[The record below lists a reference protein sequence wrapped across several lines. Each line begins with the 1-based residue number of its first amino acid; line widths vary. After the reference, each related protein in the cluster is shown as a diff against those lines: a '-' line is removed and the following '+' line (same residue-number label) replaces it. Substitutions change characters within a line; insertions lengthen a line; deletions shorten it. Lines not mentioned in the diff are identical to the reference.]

1 MNLVID
7 TMLQVQSFLRDKGII
22 ICFSGK
28 LSQELIEEYGAAVKK
43 YLLAEDRPVDEVYHI
58 FSIFIEQTQNI
69 KNYCG
74 RMQAD
79 IDYEE
84 INTSCIVTIGKT
96 EEGSYISSGNLLKHE
111 DGEALV
117 QRLNELRELDAA
129 AIRKLYKAKLRE
141 ELPPDAEG
149 SGLGLIEMARKSSK
163 PLEYTVSRVNES
175 LSFFTLRAIV

>member
-1 MNLVID
+1 MTD
-7 TMLQVQSFLRDKGII
+7 AMLQVQGFLREKGIL

-43 YLLAEDRPVDEVYHI
+43 YLLAEDRPVDEVYQI

-69 KNYCG
+69 KNYCSK
-74 RMQAD
+74 QQSD
-79 IDYEE
+79 PDFEE

-96 EEGSYISSGNLLKHE
+96 DEGSYISSGNLVRRE
-111 DGEALV
+111 DIANLTG
-117 QRLNELRELDAA
+117 RLDELQKLDKS
-129 AIRKLYKAKLRE
+129 AIRKLYKERLRE

-149 SGLGLIEMARKSSK
+149 SGLGLIEMARKSSR
-163 PLEYTVSRVNES
+163 PLTYTVTVINER

>member
-1 MNLVID
+1 VID

-69 KNYCG
+69 KNYCSH
-74 RMQAD
+74 MHAD
-79 IDYEE
+79 RDYEQ

-111 DGEALV
+111 DAAVLAA
-117 QRLNELRELDAA
+117 RLDELRVLDAQ

-141 ELPPDAEG
+141 ELPPDAG
-149 SGLGLIEMARKSSK
+149 SSGLGLIEMARKSSK
-163 PLEYTVSRVNES
+163 PLQYTLSRVNDT
-175 LSFFTLRAIV
+175 LSFFTLRAVV